1 MLKLKPTEEQA
12 AAIQV
17 AKSGK
22 TMSIRAL
29 AGTGKTTTL
38 SMICQAL
45 YDKRII
51 YLAFNKAIVTDA
63 EKMMPANTMVRTFH
77 SVAYRAV
84 RPSQDR
90 LQRRANGQIV
100 AKHFKLQPKIIG
112 DYLFSETVIG
122 TLVLEAVH
130 KFCLSADPEI
140 TANHASI
147 RGIRSYLTIPD
158 KLTDSELAELQE
170 EIVTHARAVWDEQT
184 RRDSDFPITHDTY
197 VKIWALNN
205 PRIEQEVILFDE
217 AQDASPVFIDIV
229 HKQTHAQV
237 IWVGDPY
244 QQIYTWRGAVDA
256 FNRIQV
262 ETNLYLTHSYRFG
275 PNVAQVGSLV
285 LNLFGQNKPITGAGG
300 ASKDGRTAILCRTNA
315 GAINHYI
322 RLIGQEKSVQLV
334 GAGDML
340 TLLHDMKSLREGRP
354 RGSFALFSS
363 WDELV
368 EYSKVKSNTVGDV
381 AVLMKLAS
389 QHGLDFLIR
398 KINLAK
404 TEQAADITICTIHRS
419 KGREWD
425 YVHIADD
432 WRDLH
437 QENASPDD
445 VFKLGDEELRLLYV
459 GLTRA
464 RVKLDYRA
472 VKPWLKA
479 LRLKFTPNLSL
490 PNATGGLPEIPSCWL
505 QPTIAQTTNPSTPHT
520 AVVEDA

>member
-1 MLKLKPTEEQA
+1 MIKLKPTEEQA
-12 AAIQV
+12 EAIAV
-17 AKSGK
+17 AKTGQ

-38 SMICQAL
+38 AMICQAL

-77 SVAYRAV
+77 SVAYRAM
-84 RPSQDR
+84 RPSQAR
-90 LQRRANGQIV
+90 LQQRANGQFV

-112 DYLFSETVIG
+112 DYLFSESVIG

-140 TANHASI
+140 TVDHASI

-158 KLTDSELAELQE
+158 GLTDEELAQLQE
-170 EIVTHARAVWDEQT
+170 EIVVHARSVWAEQMNREST
-184 RRDSDFPITHDTY
+184 FPITHDTY
-197 VKIWALNN
+197 VKMWALSN
-205 PRIEQEVILFDE
+205 PVIEQEVILFDE

-256 FNRIQV
+256 FKRIKV
-262 ETNLYLTHSYRFG
+262 EQKLYLTHSYRFG
-275 PNVAQVGSLV
+275 PNVAHVGSLV
-285 LNLFGQNKPITGAGG
+285 LHQFGQVKPIVGAGG
-300 ASKDGRTAILCRTNA
+300 KGKDGRTAILCRTNA

-322 RLIGQEKSVQLV
+322 RLIGQNQSVQLI

-354 RGSFALFSS
+354 RGSFALFTS

-368 EYSKVKSNTVGDV
+368 EYSKVKSKTVGDV
-381 AVLMKLAS
+381 AVLMKLAN
-389 QHGLDFLIR
+389 QHGLDFLIK

-404 TEQAADITICTIHRS
+404 TEQVADITICTIHRS

-432 WRDLH
+432 WRELH
-437 QENASPDD
+437 QENAVPDD
-445 VFKLGDEELRLLYV
+445 VFKLDDEELRLLYV

-464 RVKLDYRA
+464 RVKLDYRY
-472 VKPWLKA
+472 VKPWLQA
-479 LRLKFTPNLSL
+479 LRKKFTPGQSL
-490 PNATGGLPEIPSCWL
+490 PDATGGLNEIPSCWV
-505 QPTIAQTTNPSTPHT
+505 TPS
-520 AVVEDA
+520 AVEVA